1 MGLNTVQF
9 TGKGQVMKA
18 FEKTDV
24 INWSYW
30 QGKQML
36 FAYEGDNSGESES
49 ELLEWL
55 ALMSKS
61 TNATY
66 TLKFYRDHRSGA
78 EILPGTKESSSFNF
92 RLYEADQ
99 ENYGRPGTVGATFG
113 NSNDAVLA
121 EIQKLTG
128 EVNAIKTKVNGVP
141 AEEPL
146 QWWEKLLD
154 TPFAAP
160 LIGKLFGI
168 DMSGY
173 NAGSAGGAKMA
184 GVPGT
189 YDIDAILDHL
199 EGADPKFEEHM
210 WKLQQLHIKKPD
222 DFKKILGMLDLMSF

>member
-9 TGKGQVMKA
+9 TGKQQVMKA

-36 FAYEGDNSGESES
+36 FAYEGDDPAESSS
-49 ELLEWL
+49 ELQEWL
-55 ALMSKS
+55 GLMSKS

-66 TLKFYRDHRSGA
+66 TLKFYRDHRTDA
-78 EILPGTKESSSFNF
+78 EILPSTRESSSFNF
-92 RLYEADQ
+92 RLYEPEQ

-113 NSNDAVLA
+113 NNDAVLA

-128 EVNAIKTKVNGVP
+128 EINAIKTKVNGVP

-146 QWWEKLLD
+146 QWWERLLD

-160 LIGKLFGI
+160 LIGKLFNI
-168 DMSGY
+168 DMSGV
-173 NAGSAGGAKMA
+173 NSGGAAAGAKMA

-189 YDIDAILDHL
+189 YDIDAILDAL
-199 EGADPKFEEHM
+199 EAADPKFEEHM
-210 WKLQQLHIKKPD
+210 WKLQQLHIKDPGK
-222 DFKKILGMLDLMSF
+222 FKMILGILDQMNF